1 MNKKW
6 KMFIISLLCMG
17 VLFTGQMQLT
27 YAEGNPSLSKIDKFI
42 QNNMKNNHI
51 PGMSVAITHRDKVI
65 FTKGYGQT
73 SDKQAVTADTP
84 FAIASL
90 SKAFTALAVM
100 QLVDQGKIDLDKP
113 VVTYIKNFK
122 LADPRGMKITVRH
135 LLQHTSGLTDKVN
148 PDMTKE
154 EQPKS
159 LSETISQLQTIS
171 LENEPGKQYHYH
183 NPNYQILARLV
194 EKVSG
199 EAFNIYL
206 QRHLFQPLEMKNTIN
221 VSNTKELNRIE
232 NFSAGHYYLF
242 GQPMK
247 KAEPNWFIA
256 GPAGMVSTANDM
268 AKWLSMQMTNGKYK
282 NDQIISSKGLEQT
295 HSSVDPK
302 IHYGMGWQLG
312 QSEDG
317 KKQLQHTGILWTYK
331 AETVMLPDEGY
342 GIVVLFNSGLNSFV
356 DYTTFTR
363 GIAAILTDQ
372 PLEEPFMDNQY
383 WEILMVLVIF
393 ITITLGIRT
402 LLRLKHWDAK
412 RTQRPAWRTY
422 TYLGLR
428 LLPILL
434 LLFLS
439 QILTF
444 VGGGRVV
451 TWEGMYM
458 MMPSVVIWLIIA
470 AIMQVSI
477 LAARMYRLFRK

>member
-1 MNKKW
+1 MNKRW
-6 KMFIISLLCMG
+6 RRFLISFICMG
-17 VLFTGQMQLT
+17 ILFIGQLQPT
-27 YAEGNPSLSKIDKFI
+27 FAKENPTMSKIGRFI
-42 QNNMKNNHI
+42 QNNMKNNNI
-51 PGMSVAITHRDKVI
+51 PGLSVAITHRDKVI

-73 SDKQAVTADTP
+73 SNKQPVTADTP

-100 QLVDQGKIDLDKP
+100 QLVDQEKINLDKP

-122 LADPRGMKITVRH
+122 LNDPRGAKITIRH

-171 LENEPGKQYHYH
+171 LENESGKQYHYH

-194 EKVSG
+194 EIVSA
-199 EAFNIYL
+199 EAFNTYL
-206 QRHLFQPLEMKNTIN
+206 QRHLFQPLEMQNTN
-221 VSNTKELNRIE
+221 SVSNTNELNRIK

-247 KAEPNWFIA
+247 KAEPNWSVA

-268 AKWLSMQMTNGKYK
+268 AKWLSMQMANGKYK
-282 NDQIISSKGLEQT
+282 NNQIISSKGLEQT
-295 HSSVDPK
+295 HSSIDPNV
-302 IHYGMGWQLG
+302 HYGMGWQLG
-312 QSEDG
+312 QSENG
-317 KKQLQHTGILWTYK
+317 KKQLQHGGILWTYK
-331 AETVMLPDEGY
+331 AESVMLPDEGY
-342 GIVVLFNSGLNSFV
+342 GIVVLFNSGLNAFV
-356 DYTTFTR
+356 DYTAFTR

-372 PLEEPFMDNQY
+372 PLEEPFMNNHY
-383 WEILMVLVIF
+383 WEIMMALVIL

-402 LLRLKHWDAK
+402 LLRLKHWDVK
-412 RTQRPAWRTY
+412 RTRRPAWRTY

-428 LLPILL
+428 LLPVLL

-451 TWEGMYM
+451 IWEGIYM

-470 AIMQVSI
+470 AIMQLLI